1 MIPGAARAATLL
13 HSCCCAVQLTAEAAA
28 VPEDRAHST
37 FLVPSRQLDSK
48 QAPAR
53 ILLYT
58 PPCGVTCII
67 TN

>member
-13 HSCCCAVQLTAEAAA
+13 HSCCCAVQLAAAAA

-58 PPCGVTCII
+58 PCGVTCII